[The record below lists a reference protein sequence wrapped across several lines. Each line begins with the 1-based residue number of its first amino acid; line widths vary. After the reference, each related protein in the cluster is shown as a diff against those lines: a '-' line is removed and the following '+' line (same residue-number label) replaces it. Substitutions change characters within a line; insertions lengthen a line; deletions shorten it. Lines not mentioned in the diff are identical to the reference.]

1 MMTPTQTVAVYVNRN
16 RALRDMILPSPHVL
30 KDIRL
35 ARTEHL
41 DGVLVENVLLN
52 PVRQDTALPLPHVL
66 KDILSAQT
74 VCPETALAGN
84 VLPNPVRQDTALPLL
99 HVRVDKNWKQTVCP
113 ETALAE
119 NVSKITSVFQIP
131 IVQMTKN
138 VPLISAKRFNASVT
152 IRIISIALFLT
163 TLIPANVKALFA
175 IMTLIVGRKGK
186 LAFIAERL
194 EQELPL
200 MECALILETAP
211 ISLR

>member
-1 MMTPTQTVAVYVNRN
+1 MTPTQTVAVYVNRN

-41 DGVLVENVLLN
+41 DGVLAENVLLN
-52 PVRQDTALPLPHVL
+52 PVRQDTALQL
-66 KDILSAQT
+66 
-74 VCPETALAGN
+74 
-84 VLPNPVRQDTALPLL
+84 R
-99 HVRVDKNWKQTVCP
+99 HVRADKNWKQTVCL

-119 NVSKITSVFQIP
+119 NVSKITNVCQIP
-131 IVQMTKN
+131 IVQTTKN
-138 VPLISAKRFNASVT
+138 VLRISAKRFNASVT

>member
-16 RALRDMILPSPHVL
+16 RVLRGMI
-30 KDIRL
+30 
-35 ARTEHL
+35 
-41 DGVLVENVLLN
+41 
-52 PVRQDTALPLPHVL
+52 LPLPHVR
-66 KDILSAQT
+66 KDIHLVQTEHQDGALAVNVLLNHVHPDTVPPLPHVRKDIPSAQT
-74 VCPETALAGN
+74 VCPATVLAEN
-84 VLPNPVRQDTALPLL
+84 VLPNPVRQDTALQLR
-99 HVRVDKNWKQTVCP
+99 HVRADKNWKQTVCL

-119 NVSKITSVFQIP
+119 NVSKITNVCQIP
-131 IVQMTKN
+131 IVQTTKN
-138 VPLISAKRFNASVT
+138 VLRISAKRFNASVT

>member
-16 RALRDMILPSPHVL
+16 RALRDMILPSPHAL

-41 DGVLVENVLLN
+41 DGVLAENVLLN
-52 PVRQDTALPLPHVL
+52 PVHPDTALRLPHVL
-66 KDILSAQT
+66 RDIRLARTACPAT
-74 VCPETALAGN
+74 VLAVN
-84 VLPNPVRQDTALPLL
+84 VLPNPVRQDTALQLR
-99 HVRVDKNWKQTVCP
+99 HVRADKNWKQTVCL

-119 NVSKITSVFQIP
+119 NVSKITNVCQIP
-131 IVQMTKN
+131 IVQTTKN
-138 VPLISAKRFNASVT
+138 VLRISAKRFNASVT